1 MKQKKASILIVDD
14 DESICRTMSL
24 ILESEGYKTQVAYT
38 GKEALERSKTTSF
51 NVALLD
57 IKLPDIEGTKLL
69 KKLNQTAPQIIRI
82 MVTGY
87 PNLDNAVEA
96 LNGGADAYLVKPVNP
111 DYLIKIIRD
120 KLQQQQKA
128 ETVTEESITTFLEA
142 RTKQLLDGLR

>member
-1 MKQKKASILIVDD
+1 MKEKKASILIVDD

-24 ILESEGYKTQVAYT
+24 ILENEGYKTQTAYT
-38 GKEALERSKTTSF
+38 GKEALERSKTAFF

-57 IKLPDIEGTKLL
+57 IRLPDIEGTKLL
-69 KKLNQTAPQIIRI
+69 KKLNQTAPQTIRI

-87 PNLDNAVEA
+87 PTLDNAVEA
-96 LNGGADAYLVKPVNP
+96 LNGGADAYLMKPVNP
-111 DYLIKIIRD
+111 DDLIKIIRD

-142 RTKQLLDGLR
+142 RTKQLLDELR

>member
-1 MKQKKASILIVDD
+1 MKEKKASILIVDD

-24 ILESEGYKTQVAYT
+24 ILENEGFTTQIAYT
-38 GKEALERSKTTSF
+38 GKEALERSKTAFF

-57 IKLPDIEGTKLL
+57 IRLPDIEGTKLL
-69 KKLNQTAPQIIRI
+69 KKLNQTAPQTIRI

-87 PNLDNAVEA
+87 PNLDNAIEA
-96 LNGGADAYLVKPVNP
+96 LNGGADAYLMKPVNP
-111 DYLIKIIRD
+111 DDLIKIIRD

-142 RTKQLLDGLR
+142 RTKQLLDELR